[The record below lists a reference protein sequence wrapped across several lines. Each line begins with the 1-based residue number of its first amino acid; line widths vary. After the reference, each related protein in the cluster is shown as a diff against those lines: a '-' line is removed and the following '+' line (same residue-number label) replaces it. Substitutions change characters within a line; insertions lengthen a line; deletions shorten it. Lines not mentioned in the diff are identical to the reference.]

1 MPEVNEPAPPW
12 RPAAQAG
19 LRPGRPFVDTNV
31 LLYLI
36 SADAA
41 KAERAEQVLAGR
53 IVISVQVLNEFANVA
68 RRKHSLDW
76 DELQQVL
83 AGISSFCDV
92 QDLTLAVHQRG
103 LALARRY
110 QLSLYDAMI
119 AAAALEAG
127 CDCLLSEDFQA
138 GQRFDDR
145 LRVVNPFVD

>member
-41 KAERAEQVLAGR
+41 KAERAEQVLAAG
-53 IVISVQVLNEFANVA
+53 IVVSVQVLNEFANVA
-68 RRKHSLDW
+68 RRKHSLGW
-76 DELQQVL
+76 DELQQAL
-83 AGISSFCDV
+83 DSISHFCEV
-92 QDLTLAVHQRG
+92 RDLTLATQQRG

-110 QLSLYDAMI
+110 QLSVYDAMI
-119 AAAALEAG
+119 AAAALQAG
-127 CDCLLSEDFQA
+127 CTTLQSEDFST
-138 GQRFDDR
+138 GQRLDGR
-145 LRVVNPFVD
+145 LSIRNPFA

>member
-1 MPEVNEPAPPW
+1 MPVVNEPAPPW
-12 RPAAQAG
+12 LPAGPAG
-19 LRPGRPFVDTNV
+19 LRQRRPFVDTNV

-68 RRKHSLDW
+68 RRKHSLSW

-83 AGISSFCDV
+83 AGLLSFCEV
-92 QDLTLAVHQRG
+92 MDLTLATHQRG

-110 QLSLYDAMI
+110 QLSVYDAMI
-119 AAAALEAG
+119 AAAALAAG
-127 CDCLLSEDFQA
+127 CDSLLSEDFQA
-138 GQRFDDR
+138 GQRFDGQ
-145 LRVVNPFVD
+145 LVVVNPFL